1 MTLEH
6 SLLFMNSTTRS
17 AIWYIFAISLFLSS
31 VAYTVFLT
39 TDVKESFKNVPT
51 SQTVYNEQLETPKE
65 VLWTGAQVVGKLYRL
80 TEDDYPIIVGTEVF
94 ETDEDVINKQRF
106 IDLQGRYK
114 LKTELAPNGKIQR
127 IIFTYQP

>member
-1 MTLEH
+1 
-6 SLLFMNSTTRS
+6 MNNATRS
-17 AIWYIFAISLFLSS
+17 AIWYIFAISIFFSS

-39 TDVKESFKNVPT
+39 TDVKGAFRHVPT
-51 SQTVYNEQLETPKE
+51 TQTVYNEQLEIPKE

-94 ETDEDVINKQRF
+94 ETDEDVINKQKF
-106 IDLQGRYK
+106 IDLQGLYK
-114 LKTELAPNGKIQR
+114 LETELGPDGKIQR